1 MKLYDLEKIAK
12 IEEIQRECAKL
23 NIPSPP
29 LVTLEAKLER
39 EGKIVE
45 HFRKKS
51 DSFVRNAYNVLV
63 SNLLFPPDDYSLYQ
77 PSFADGYITVKYFD
91 GEVGV
96 PTNVSSNYRKLNVM
110 PALIIERTTGIS
122 VGVLHVGTNTTPDT
136 LDDYMITSPI
146 ALSTVKNVEFT
157 PARKFRNIMSGSRSF
172 TSAMNVGEV
181 GYYAA
186 VSTSG
191 NSAKEALIFRDVFN
205 PALSVQ
211 EGDTLTIT
219 YVIEVQFP

>member
-1 MKLYDLEKIAK
+1 MKLYDLDKIAK

-29 LVTLEAKLER
+29 LVTLEAKVER

-51 DSFVRNAYNVLV
+51 DSFVRNAYNILV
-63 SNLLFPPDDYSLYQ
+63 SNLLFPPELSNIYQ
-77 PSFADGYITVKYFD
+77 PLYADGYITVKYYD
-91 GEVGV
+91 GQVEV
-96 PTNVSSNYRKLNVM
+96 PLNYSNNFRKLNVM
-110 PALIIERTTGIS
+110 PALVIERSSGVS

-172 TSAMNVGEV
+172 TSALNVGEV

-186 VSTSG
+186 VSTSD